1 MHKSAITLVL
11 TALLAVTTAFTS
23 PSVSGRAS
31 SIAQRSAP
39 AESAAFTSTLKEGR
53 NRDVVVVKNA
63 LREFANWN
71 DVWDGDYGYG
81 GGGYGMRGGYGGMR
95 GGMRLR
101 RDVPSRDVSSYP
113 VRSGSDVWR
122 DDFMFP
128 MTSYNSGYGYGGM
141 GSRRYARG
149 GYGGYGG

>member
-63 LREFANWN
+63 LRELGNWN

-81 GGGYGMRGGYGGMR
+81 GGGYGMRGGCKLTGER
-95 GGMRLR
+95 GCGVSAVATVRWHR
-101 RDVPSRDVSSYP
+101 RGLWLNIDVLHANLN
-113 VRSGSDVWR
+113 
-122 DDFMFP
+122 
-128 MTSYNSGYGYGGM
+128 TLCNSLHY
-141 GSRRYARG
+141 
-149 GYGGYGG
+149 